1 MLLYKKGGSY
11 AANKIE
17 EKTDGYLHVKLAV
30 FCFIQTQILKGFL
43 LNLSDQ

>member
-1 MLLYKKGGSY
+1 MLLFEKGGSY

-17 EKTDGYLHVKLAV
+17 VKTGGYLHVKLAV